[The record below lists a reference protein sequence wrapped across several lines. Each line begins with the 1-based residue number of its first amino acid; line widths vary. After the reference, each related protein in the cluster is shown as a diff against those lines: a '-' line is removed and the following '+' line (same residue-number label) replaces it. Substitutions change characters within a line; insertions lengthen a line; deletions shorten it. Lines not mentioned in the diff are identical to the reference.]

1 LIRCVAS
8 DRQARNKNNNAHRQM
23 EGDDF
28 IPHNMR
34 LFMDVIKFVKQKI
47 LILSQK
53 IGREERDILLLLE
66 NAVSL

>member
-1 LIRCVAS
+1 
-8 DRQARNKNNNAHRQM
+8 M